1 MPERMKP
8 CRSKEDRIDLWLRDA
23 LAPTERKEIEDHLE
37 RCAACRQWSEDLR
50 EIRQMV
56 RQMPKTTAPEGFED
70 RMRQRLSA
78 ADAAI
83 HQSTR
88 PAWRYAAVAAALLV
102 LLLGTVVT
110 TVLVRTRN
118 QSDKLAGDQ
127 RPAAGEVQSGS
138 QIVVKTGEGAREV
151 IQLPSR
157 IDLQKATSQ
166 NSYAYLMNTS
176 H

>member
-23 LAPTERKEIEDHLE
+23 LDETERRAIEDHLE
-37 RCAACRQWSEDLR
+37 RCAGCRQWSEDLR
-50 EIRQMV
+50 EIHLMV
-56 RQMPKTTAPEGFED
+56 RQMPKTTAPDGFEE
-70 RMRQRLSA
+70 RVRQRLSA
-78 ADAAI
+78 ADAAAAT
-83 HQSTR
+83 TR

>member
-1 MPERMKP
+1 MKP
-8 CRSKEDRIDLWLRDA
+8 CRSKEDRIDLWIRDA
-23 LAPTERKEIEDHLE
+23 LGATERREIEEHLDC
-37 RCAACRQWSEDLR
+37 CAACRQWSADLK
-50 EIRQMV
+50 EIHQMV

-70 RMRQRLSA
+70 RVRQRLSA

-83 HQSTR
+83 QSTR

-110 TVLVRTRN
+110 TVFVRTRN

-127 RPAAGEVQSGS
+127 RPAVEEVQSGS